1 MIKSFSSCIKEELS
15 QINNLNKK
23 DLVMA
28 ELLGYFSTIDKN
40 KPECQKRFSYSTQ
53 NVHSINRFSK
63 LLTNIGEN
71 DFSINLKGKIYTIV
85 TKRNI
90 VLNFEIQT
98 EEQTKSF
105 VRGAFLGSGTLTN
118 PKNNYH
124 LEVLFPDE
132 SNQINFVNIL
142 NSHDILAKTLVRGN
156 KHIVYVEEGESI
168 SKMLAFM
175 EANKAVLEFEE
186 LRVLKDVKN
195 NVNRKV
201 NCETANINKV
211 ANSSA
216 KQLADIKFLKSE
228 NAFKSLSAKDKEIAN
243 LRLNN
248 PEASLAEIAEL
259 TNPKITKSGVFHRMS
274 IIQKKADELRK

>member
-40 KPECQKRFSYSTQ
+40 KPECKKRFSYSTQ

-71 DFSINLKGKIYTIV
+71 DFSINLKGKTYTIQ

-156 KHIVYVEEGESI
+156 KYIVYVEEGESI

-216 KQLADIKFLKSE
+216 KQLADIMFLKSE